1 MLASALRAIQPRM
14 LRGVKYLLEKGAD
27 PDLSMSIPMNGT
39 PAALARG
46 FGFAAVVEELERASA
61 RLAATRRQADSSAA
75 VQRGREALAREAE
88 EELLAELEAEEAEA
102 SAKRKVQKESKK
114 G

>member
-1 MLASALRAIQPRM
+1 MDELTAGGSVVLASALRAIQPRM

-61 RLAATRRQADSSAA
+61 RLA
-75 VQRGREALAREAE
+75 REAE
-88 EELLAELEAEEAEA
+88 EELLAETEAEEAEA
-102 SAKRKVQKESKK
+102 SAKRKAQKESKN